1 MKSGMLTF
9 CDRRGEE
16 ERGMGS
22 PTVRGNGGSGE
33 AKELGA
39 NLDGE
44 DLVGRKGTGWGFAGT
59 SGGGRIGVSCHGGG
73 GMEKS
78 RKKV

>member
-1 MKSGMLTF
+1 MTSDMLTF

-16 ERGMGS
+16 EREGWGC

-33 AKELGA
+33 AKQLGA

-44 DLVGRKGTGWGFAGT
+44 DLVGRKSTGWGFAGT
-59 SGGGRIGVSCHGGG
+59 SGGGCIGVSCHGGG
-73 GMEKS
+73 GME
-78 RKKV
+78 RA

>member
-1 MKSGMLTF
+1 
-9 CDRRGEE
+9 
-16 ERGMGS
+16 MGS

-33 AKELGA
+33 AKQLRA

-59 SGGGRIGVSCHGGG
+59 SGGGRIGVCCHGGG
-73 GMEKS
+73 VMERGEESMIDNARSAVMKLS
-78 RKKV
+78 W